1 MGRYEETNIGNP
13 TTTAG
18 GTQQKEGN
26 GDAATAAQPAETAT
40 PTVPS
45 WMDKLGMELNAAQAE
60 EEGARNAYEESQ
72 ARVLRQQ
79 EAVKK
84 ATKEGTSLWAS
95 LLEKNKPE
103 YDKKKEN
110 RMRWRAT
117 IQALGD
123 ILSATAKGAI
133 AYSKEGMGYV
143 PQSTDGAY
151 FKTLEEMNRLQ
162 KEYQKRAEE
171 WRNLELQHKGKAI
184 ESKEA
189 AEKALL
195 KAYDDDAKDAARRYE
210 AARKATQ
217 AAYSD
222 LIKARIRADER
233 AEDFAW
239 READREDRQE
249 NTRAIKALG
258 GGGAS
263 RNNTLTKRGYIHK
276 LFTDLETNEAVI
288 ETPEMEEYDTG
299 ERNSKGEIIW
309 GEREVVKRRKTI
321 SPKTQT
327 ISEHNAIGEYD
338 ARIDKALKYEKEGMS
353 LEDAVAKVF
362 AENKK

>member
-1 MGRYEETNIGNP
+1 MVRYEETNIGDP
-13 TTTAG
+13 AKIAG
-18 GTQQKEGN
+18 GTQQKEST
-26 GDAATAAQPAETAT
+26 GDAATAGQPAETAT
-40 PTVPS
+40 PAVPS
-45 WMDKLGMELNAAQAE
+45 WMDQLGMVYSAAQAE
-60 EEGARNAYEESQ
+60 EEAAKKRYEDSQ
-72 ARVLRQQ
+72 ARISRQQ

-84 ATKEGTSLWAS
+84 ATEEGTSLWAS
-95 LLEKNKPE
+95 LLEKNKPV

-133 AYSKEGMGYV
+133 AYNKEGMGYV
-143 PQSTDGAY
+143 PQSADGAY

-162 KEYQKRAEE
+162 KEYQKRDEE

-184 ESKEA
+184 ESKVA

-195 KAYDDDAKDAARRYE
+195 KAYDDDATEAARRYE

-217 AAYSD
+217 AAKSD
-222 LIKARIRADER
+222 IIKAGIRADER

-239 READREDRQE
+239 KAEDREDRQAS
-249 NTRAIKALG
+249 TAAIKELG
-258 GGGAS
+258 GGGAN

-276 LFTDLETNEAVI
+276 LFTDLETNEAVT

-327 ISEHNAIGEYD
+327 ISEHNALGEYE

-353 LEDAVAKVF
+353 LEEAVAKVF
-362 AENKK
+362 AETKK

>member
-1 MGRYEETNIGNP
+1 MVRDEETSIGVP
-13 TTTAG
+13 AIDAG
-18 GTQQKEGN
+18 GTQQKEGAIA
-26 GDAATAAQPAETAT
+26 GQPAEATT

-45 WMDKLGMELNAAQAE
+45 WMDQLGMVYSAAQAE
-60 EEGARNAYEESQ
+60 EDAEKKRYKESQ
-72 ARVLRQQ
+72 ARISRQQ

-84 ATKEGTSLWAS
+84 ATEEGTSLWAS
-95 LLEKNKPE
+95 LLEKNKPV

-133 AYSKEGMGYV
+133 AYNKEGMGYV
-143 PQSTDGAY
+143 PQSADGAY

-162 KEYQKRAEE
+162 KEYQKRDEE

-184 ESKEA
+184 ESKVA

-195 KAYDDDAKDAARRYE
+195 KAYDDDATEAARRYE

-217 AAYSD
+217 AAKSD
-222 LIKARIRADER
+222 IIKAGIRADER

-239 READREDRQE
+239 REVDREDRQAS
-249 NTRAIKALG
+249 TAAIKALE

-263 RNNTLTKRGYIHK
+263 AANTNLTEDGYIHR
-276 LFTDLETNEAVI
+276 LLTAGETYETTTI
-288 ETPEMEEYDTG
+288 TPERKYNWDTK
-299 ERNSKGEIIW
+299 EFETIEKESK
-309 GEREVVKRRKTI
+309 KTQ
-321 SPKTQT
+321 PKTYE
-327 ISEHNAIGEYD
+327 IKEHNAIGKYDTRVKKVKEYM
-338 ARIDKALKYEKEGMS
+338 KKGMT
-353 LEDAVAKVF
+353 LEDAVAKVLE
-362 AENKK
+362 ENKK